1 MGLFGSIFKVVGKV
15 AKAGLSVATKGISD
29 KVFSVL
35 KGRGG
40 AKQVQNTPD
49 TTAQQQA
56 IIEKWRGIAPNVKTT
71 TVLAAVKKKQPA
83 PVARAL
89 KQRRPRYM
97 ADEPGQG
104 EPWGSNAG
112 ETGPPPRRKRKPPKA
127 LRPRRKPPSGG
138 LDLRA
143 LSASWKAA
151 GKPGT
156 WQGWIAANK

>member
-15 AKAGLSVATKGISD
+15 AKAGLSVATKGVSD

-35 KGRGG
+35 KGRG
-40 AKQVQNTPD
+40 AQKQVASTPD
-49 TTAQQQA
+49 VTAQQLA
-56 IIEKWRGIAPNVKTT
+56 VIEKWRGIAPNVKTT

-83 PVARAL
+83 KVARAM
-89 KQRRPRYM
+89 KQRVRYM
-97 ADEPGQG
+97 ADEPDQG
-104 EPWGSNAG
+104 E
-112 ETGPPPRRKRKPPKA
+112 PPPRRRRKPPKA

-138 LDLRA
+138 LDLKA

-151 GKPGT
+151 GRPGT

>member
-35 KGRGG
+35 KGRGQ

-71 TVLAAVKKKQPA
+71 EVLRAVKKRQPA
-83 PVARAL
+83 KVARTMHYPDDA
-89 KQRRPRYM
+89 Y
-97 ADEPGQG
+97 DEHRAA
-104 EPWGSNAG
+104 AG
-112 ETGPPPRRKRKPPKA
+112 ETRGSGPRRKRKPPRA
-127 LRPRRKPPSGG
+127 LRPRRKPPTGG
-138 LDLRA
+138 LDLKA

>member
-35 KGRGG
+35 KGRG
-40 AKQVQNTPD
+40 AQKQVQHTPD
-49 TTAQQQA
+49 VTAQQQA
-56 IIEKWRGIAPNVKTT
+56 VIEKWRGVAPNVKVTS
-71 TVLAAVKKKQPA
+71 VLAAVKKKQPA
-83 PVARAL
+83 TVARAM
-89 KQRRPRYM
+89 KQRVRYM
-97 ADEPGQG
+97 ADEPDQG
-104 EPWGSNAG
+104 EP
-112 ETGPPPRRKRKPPKA
+112 PPPRRKRKPPKA
-127 LRPRRKPPSGG
+127 LRPRRKPPTGG
-138 LDLRA
+138 LDLKA

>member
-29 KVFSVL
+29 KVFAVL
-35 KGRGG
+35 KGRGA

-49 TTAQQQA
+49 VTSQQQA

-83 PVARAL
+83 KVAKAMHYPDDAYDEGRA
-89 KQRRPRYM
+89 
-97 ADEPGQG
+97 A
-104 EPWGSNAG
+104 AG
-112 ETGPPPRRKRKPPKA
+112 LYVPPKKRKKKPPKA
-127 LRPRRKPPSGG
+127 LRGPRKPPTGG
-138 LDLRA
+138 LNLKA

>member
-29 KVFSVL
+29 KVFQVL
-35 KGRGG
+35 KGRGA

-49 TTAQQQA
+49 VTNQQPA
-56 IIEKWRGIAPNVKTT
+56 IIEKWRGIGPNVKTT
-71 TVLAAVKKKQPA
+71 TVLAAVKKRQPA
-83 PVARAL
+83 KVARAM
-89 KQRRPRYM
+89 KQPQYM
-97 ADEPGQG
+97 ADEPDQG
-104 EPWGSNAG
+104 E
-112 ETGPPPRRKRKPPKA
+112 PPPRRRRKPPKA
-127 LRPRRKPPSGG
+127 LRPKRKPPTGG
-138 LDLRA
+138 LNLKA

>member
-15 AKAGLSVATKGISD
+15 AKAGLSVATKGVSD

-35 KGRGG
+35 KGRG
-40 AKQVQNTPD
+40 AQKQVASTPD
-49 TTAQQQA
+49 VTAQQLA
-56 IIEKWRGIAPNVKTT
+56 VIEKWRGIAPNVKTT

-83 PVARAL
+83 KVARAM
-89 KQRRPRYM
+89 KQRVRYM
-97 ADEPGQG
+97 ADEPDQG
-104 EPWGSNAG
+104 E
-112 ETGPPPRRKRKPPKA
+112 PPPRRRRKPPKA

-138 LDLRA
+138 LDLKA
-143 LSASWKAA
+143 LSASWNAA